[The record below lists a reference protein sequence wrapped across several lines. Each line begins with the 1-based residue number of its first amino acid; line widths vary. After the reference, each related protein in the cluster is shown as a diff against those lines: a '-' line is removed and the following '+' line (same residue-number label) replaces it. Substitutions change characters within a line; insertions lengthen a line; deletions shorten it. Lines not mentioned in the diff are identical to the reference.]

1 MEALKGPEVLDI
13 PLAYGTPPA
22 PTLGV
27 SSSGLRACP
36 CEEAFISG
44 WCLSDTNTQGLQ
56 SCHSHGYIAPFCM
69 NRSYRQSYCLQ
80 SPGAGA
86 SLRDLWCKDTIS
98 LGALRLPPRRH
109 CGLHG
114 QLFLPEEMLSLLA
127 LSFLL
132 QVRFCCFSPF
142 SKGNRALGWTGKLP
156 HVYRNKNELAGDET
170 EKGKAGGNF
179 PLFLGVAR
187 KCFEIC
193 SSKMV

>member
-13 PLAYGTPPA
+13 PLADGTSPA
-22 PTLGV
+22 STLRV
-27 SSSGLRACP
+27 SSPRLRVCP
-36 CEEAFISG
+36 CEEAFISR
-44 WCLSDTNTQGLQ
+44 WCLSDPNTRGLQ
-56 SCHSHGYIAPFCM
+56 SCHSHGYFAPFCM
-69 NRSYRQSYCLQ
+69 NRSCQPYCLQ
-80 SPGAGA
+80 NPGAGA
-86 SLRDLWCKDTIS
+86 SLRDLWCQDTIS
-98 LGALRLPPRRH
+98 LGALGLPPRRC

-114 QLFLPEEMLSLLA
+114 PVLSPLA

-132 QVRFCCFSPF
+132 QVHFCCFSPF

-156 HVYRNKNELAGDET
+156 SVYRNKNELAGDQI

-193 SSKMV
+193 SCKMM